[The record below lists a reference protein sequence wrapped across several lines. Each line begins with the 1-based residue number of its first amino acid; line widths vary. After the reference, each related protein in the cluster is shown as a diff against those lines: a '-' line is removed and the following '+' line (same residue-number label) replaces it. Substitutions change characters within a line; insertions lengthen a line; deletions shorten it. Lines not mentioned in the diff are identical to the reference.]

1 MREKKEVD
9 MLHGPL
15 LGKIVMFSI
24 PIAISAFL
32 QQMFNAADTAVVGRF
47 AGSEPLAAVGAN
59 AFIISLMVILFM
71 GLATGTNV
79 VVAGYHGQRDDDAV
93 SKAIHTSLAL
103 ALLIGVILAVIG
115 IFIGPWAHAAIGTGE
130 AGSALRAQAIL
141 YFRIYFLGM
150 PFIMLYNFESAVLR
164 SKGDTRRPL
173 VVLILSGFLNIVLN
187 LLLVVVFHMTVEGVA
202 IATLMSNAFSAI
214 VLLVILHRET
224 DAFHVSLRKLR
235 IHRRMLKN
243 IIRIGLPAGV
253 QGSMFSLANV
263 LLQSSINALGP
274 VVIAGSTV
282 GMNAEVFAYDVVQGF
297 SQAATTFVGQN
308 YAVGNIKRC
317 RRINL
322 ICFAIGTAGTFL
334 LAVLMTIFRT
344 PFVSIFTKD
353 PAVIE
358 VACQRVLYVA
368 MFQCLNGA
376 SELLSGTMRGMRR
389 SFLPALI
396 SIFTICGVRLI
407 WLFAFYPSD
416 KNYIHLIFAYPL
428 SWAFYLGA
436 MAVAYLITMR
446 QVKKEVLTV

>member
-1 MREKKEVD
+1 

-15 LGKIVMFSI
+15 AGKIVMFSI

-71 GLATGTNV
+71 GMATGTNV
-79 VVAGYHGQRDDDAV
+79 VVAGFHGQRDDEAV
-93 SKAIHTSLAL
+93 SKAVHTSVTL
-103 ALLIGVILAVIG
+103 ALLIGIVLAVIG
-115 IFIGPWAHAAIGTGE
+115 MIIGPWAHAAIGTGE
-130 AGSALRAQAIL
+130 AGSTLRAQAVL

-150 PFIMLYNFESAVLR
+150 PFIMLYNFESAILR
-164 SKGDTRRPL
+164 SKGDTRSPL
-173 VVLILSGFLNIVLN
+173 IILIISGVLNILLN

-202 IATLMSNAFSAI
+202 IATLVSNVFSSMA
-214 VLLVILHRET
+214 LLYLLCRER
-224 DAFHVSLRKLR
+224 DAFHISMKKLK

-243 IIRIGLPAGV
+243 IIRIGLPAGI

-282 GMNAEVFAYDVVQGF
+282 GMNAEVFAYDVIQGF

-308 YAVGNIKRC
+308 YAVNNIDRC
-317 RRINL
+317 RRINRICL
-322 ICFAIGTAGTFL
+322 ILGTAGTFA
-334 LAVLMTIFRT
+334 LAFVMTIFRT
-344 PFVSIFTKD
+344 PFVSVFTKD

-368 MFQCLNGA
+368 MFQCVNGA
-376 SELLSGTMRGMRR
+376 AELLSGSMRGMRR
-389 SFLPALI
+389 SLLPAMI
-396 SIFTICGVRLI
+396 SIFMICGVRLI
-407 WLFAFYPSD
+407 WLFVFYPS
-416 KNYIHLIFAYPL
+416 NQTYIRLIFAYPL
-428 SWAFYLGA
+428 SWFCYVGA
-436 MAVAYLITMR
+436 MAIAYLFTMK
-446 QVKKEVLTV
+446 QVRSEQHSL